1 MRFIVFNLI
10 LWQGYLRLPS
20 GLPWKNSLFHSI
32 RLEFQWRLGALGTV
46 FVLMSCWSSWIC
58 NLSRWYTLCVRL
70 VCQFEWLPEDPW
82 GTSKTIGSS
91 TLVKWPNRVVYSVYT
106 PIWKMV
112 TINGFEWAC
121 WTFRGTLCCW
131 IRCWQV
137 DILRYQ
143 DLAGVPC
150 YEQGLYLLVLF
161 GKYLCIWHELVE
173 ALVVIDGG
181 LQ

>member
-82 GTSKTIGSS
+82 GNSKTIGSS

-137 DILRYQ
+137 DILCCRSSQ
-143 DLAGVPC
+143 M
-150 YEQGLYLLVLF
+150 
-161 GKYLCIWHELVE
+161 ELE
-173 ALVVIDGG
+173 RSALEWKELWDVSFAAAT
-181 LQ
+181 